1 MNVKCYGCPIWCFCE
16 TPNRGCRTIFYVFPY
31 FGDPLL
37 LLGFLSSLKV
47 RELSNAIM
55 SRYAMFGCYP
65 WDACPFLKEIGG
77 EENEEGRRS
86 VTGEGEVAL
95 WSGCNI

>member
-1 MNVKCYGCPIWCFCE
+1 
-16 TPNRGCRTIFYVFPY
+16 
-31 FGDPLL
+31 
-37 LLGFLSSLKV
+37 
-47 RELSNAIM
+47 
-55 SRYAMFGCYP
+55 MFGCYP